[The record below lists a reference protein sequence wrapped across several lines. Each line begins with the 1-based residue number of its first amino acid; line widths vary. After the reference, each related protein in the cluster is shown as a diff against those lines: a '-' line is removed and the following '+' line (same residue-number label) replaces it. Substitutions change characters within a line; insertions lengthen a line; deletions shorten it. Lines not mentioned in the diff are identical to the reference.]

1 MVTCVGN
8 AKTNPILLP
17 TTLIDLFLE
26 DVISVHTVVCTSSQF
41 LRSRS
46 LRAMQCVFPL
56 HSALPQVIRLPS
68 LYTWKSSEHQTTTT
82 YSKHRSQPHGHA
94 HIITRDLLERESLV
108 PTVSES
114 QSLRYVVDCQTQILT
129 LNSKFIC

>member
-1 MVTCVGN
+1 MVTCDGN

-26 DVISVHTVVCTSSQF
+26 DVISIHTVVCTSSQF

-46 LRAMQCVFPL
+46 FRAVQCVFPL
-56 HSALPQVIRLPS
+56 RSALPQIIRLPS
-68 LYTWKSSEHQTTTT
+68 LYTWKSSEHQTTKMC
-82 YSKHRSQPHGHA
+82 SKHRSQPHGHA

-114 QSLRYVVDCQTQILT
+114 QLLRYVIDYQTQNLT
-129 LNSKFIC
+129 LNSKSIC